1 MSTPPHSEPSVV
13 RAPVSIEGRTAEDG
27 TAYTRFAESTAQ
39 MTSGPIHDP
48 LDEYQSPVS
57 GYQILVRLRIQNRPG
72 NLGRVTTVIGALG
85 ADVSS
90 VDIVEART
98 EYVIR
103 DLRLFCLDE
112 ANARAIINVLAG
124 VDGIEVMY
132 ASDRTFELHHGGKIT
147 VENRVHIRNAIELSY
162 VNWPGAERV
171 AGHIQKEPD
180 SVWALTVKANSV
192 AIVTDGTAVL
202 GLGDVGPYAAMP
214 VMEGK
219 SMLFRAFAGIDAWPI
234 CLNTTDPDE
243 IVDIVKGIAPGF
255 GGILL
260 EDISAPRCFEIEDRL
275 KALVHIP
282 VFHDDQHGTAVV
294 VLAALINSLKIV
306 EKRPEDLKVVLVGVG
321 AAGLACARILMNFGV
336 KNIVGFDRFGAIYTG
351 RTEGMSP
358 ELDWFAERTNAEGFD
373 GTIAEAMVGADVFLG
388 LSRPRLITPEQVE
401 QMAPNAIVFALA
413 NPEPEIMP
421 NLIAGKARII
431 ATGRSDFPNQVNNVL
446 CFPGLFRGTIDARA
460 TVISEEMKI
469 AAARAI
475 AETIPD
481 DLLHEDYI
489 LPSVFNL
496 DVTRRVAEAVAA
508 EVERS
513 GKPRP
518 PVKPVSI
525 FD

>member
-1 MSTPPHSEPSVV
+1 
-13 RAPVSIEGRTAEDG
+13 
-27 TAYTRFAESTAQ
+27 

-124 VDGIEVMY
+124 IDGIEVLY
-132 ASDRTFELHHGGKIT
+132 ASDRTFGLHHGGKIT

-180 SVWALTVKANSV
+180 AVWALTVKANSV

-202 GLGDVGPYAAMP
+202 GLGDIGPYAALP

-219 SMLFRAFAGIDAWPI
+219 SMLFRAFADIDAWPI

-243 IVDIVKGIAPGF
+243 IVDIVQGIAPGF

-275 KALVHIP
+275 KALLHIP

-336 KNIVGFDRFGAIYTG
+336 KNIVGFDRFGAIYAG
-351 RTEGMSP
+351 RAEGMSP

-388 LSRPRLITPEQVE
+388 LARPRLITPEQVE

-508 EVERS
+508 EVARS

>member
-1 MSTPPHSEPSVV
+1 M
-13 RAPVSIEGRTAEDG
+13 
-27 TAYTRFAESTAQ
+27 
-39 MTSGPIHDP
+39 
-48 LDEYQSPVS
+48 
-57 GYQILVRLRIQNRPG
+57 
-72 NLGRVTTVIGALG
+72 
-85 ADVSS
+85 
-90 VDIVEART
+90 
-98 EYVIR
+98 
-103 DLRLFCLDE
+103 
-112 ANARAIINVLAG
+112 
-124 VDGIEVMY
+124 
-132 ASDRTFELHHGGKIT
+132 
-147 VENRVHIRNAIELSY
+147 
-162 VNWPGAERV
+162 
-171 AGHIQKEPD
+171 
-180 SVWALTVKANSV
+180 
-192 AIVTDGTAVL
+192 
-202 GLGDVGPYAAMP
+202 
-214 VMEGK
+214 
-219 SMLFRAFAGIDAWPI
+219 
-234 CLNTTDPDE
+234 
-243 IVDIVKGIAPGF
+243 
-255 GGILL
+255 
-260 EDISAPRCFEIEDRL
+260 
-275 KALVHIP
+275 
-282 VFHDDQHGTAVV
+282 V

-351 RTEGMSP
+351 RREGMSP